1 MVEAALRA
9 GAEVREVVF
18 HNFSPQGVS
27 GVVVISESHL
37 AVHTW
42 PELGYAAVDVF
53 TCGDRVD
60 PWEACNYITEHF
72 KANSTT
78 TQEIQRGVQVS
89 CLKTPS

>member
-1 MVEAALRA
+1 
-9 GAEVREVVF
+9 
-18 HNFSPQGVS
+18 
-27 GVVVISESHL
+27 
-37 AVHTW
+37 
-42 PELGYAAVDVF
+42 LGYAAVDVF